1 MSTQPLAPLRS
12 AGAVAYRRGQKGTR
26 ILLVHRPKY
35 DDWSLPKGHLEEGES
50 YEDAAVRELDE
61 EAGVSGE
68 LGALVGT
75 IGYRVHRRPKAVRY
89 WLVEAESTR
98 FRPNSEVDEVA
109 WVSPKAALKLSS
121 YDDDRSVIATAVSRL
136 KQPRSARIFLLRHTE
151 AGTRATWSGD
161 DELRPLSALGRR
173 QARAVNSRLV
183 QTTLTHI
190 LTSPFRRCEQTVVP
204 LGRALDL
211 PVEVAKPL
219 TEEQP
224 PERTIDLLA
233 EMEGTSAVLC
243 SHGDIISGV
252 VRILA
257 GKGVDLDGPLEWKKG
272 SIWDLELHK
281 GRVESGTYLPPPV
294 N

>member
-1 MSTQPLAPLRS
+1 MSTQPLAPLRA
-12 AGAVAYRRGQKGTR
+12 AGAVAHQRDRKRTR

-35 DDWSLPKGHLEEGES
+35 GDWSLPKGHLDEGES
-50 YEDAAVRELDE
+50 YEDAAVRELEE
-61 EAGVSGE
+61 EAGVTGE
-68 LGALVGT
+68 IGALVGT
-75 IGYRVHRRPKAVRY
+75 IGYRVRRRPKAVRY

-109 WVSPKAALKLSS
+109 WVSPKAAMRLSS

-136 KQPRSARIFLLRHTE
+136 SEPRSARIRLLRHTE
-151 AGTRATWSGD
+151 AGTRANWAGD

-173 QARAVNSRLV
+173 RARAVNNHLV

-190 LTSPFRRCEQTVVP
+190 LTSPYRRCEETVTA

-211 PVEVAKPL
+211 PVEIGKPL

-252 VRILA
+252 IRLLVDQ
-257 GKGVDLDGPLEWKKG
+257 GVDLDGPLEWKKG
-272 SIWDLELHK
+272 SIWDLELLE
-281 GRVESGTYLPPPV
+281 GRVKTGTYLPPPAV
-294 N
+294 

>member
-61 EAGVSGE
+61 EAGVTGE
-68 LGALVGT
+68 IGALVGT

-98 FRPNSEVDEVA
+98 FRPNSEVDAVT
-109 WVSPKAALKLSS
+109 WVSPKAAMKVSS
-121 YDDDRSVIATAVSRL
+121 YDEDRSVITTAISRL
-136 KQPRSARIFLLRHTE
+136 KEPRSARIFLLRHSE

-257 GKGVDLDGPLEWKKG
+257 GKGVFLDGPLEWKKG

-281 GRVESGTYLPPPV
+281 GRVESGTYLPPPTI
-294 N
+294 